1 MLEEKRSSKSELW
14 GRVLVP
20 PPQRIY
26 IAVSLSSSVGSQ
38 APTPVEG
45 NHFRLSTRALK
56 HQPVTSS
63 PTRQKKVCTQ
73 WKMTLCPPPQII
85 VLLLCFFIQLC
96 WTLCN
101 PTDCNLPGS
110 SVHEDSPGKSELP
123 CSPPG
128 DIPKRHVE
136 PRCPALQADSLQS
149 EPPEKPKSPG
159 VGSLSLLQG
168 NLKPRNQ
175 TGVSCCR
182 RNLSAF
188 PFLPL
193 KTLMGTAES
202 SELVHGHE
210 SSFSPGGWPPEER
223 EVSFPTNTYLSSI
236 HFWAETGEPEFGN
249 INTYEVEYKLNT
261 SEHPGLVEGK
271 KS

>member
-1 MLEEKRSSKSELW
+1 
-14 GRVLVP
+14 
-20 PPQRIY
+20 
-26 IAVSLSSSVGSQ
+26 
-38 APTPVEG
+38 
-45 NHFRLSTRALK
+45 
-56 HQPVTSS
+56 
-63 PTRQKKVCTQ
+63 
-73 WKMTLCPPPQII
+73 MTLCPPPQII

-128 DIPKRHVE
+128 DIPKRRVE

-182 RNLSAF
+182 KNLSAF

-193 KTLMGTAES
+193 KTLMVQQN
-202 SELVHGHE
+202 LQ
-210 SSFSPGGWPPEER
+210 GWFMDMSLP
-223 EVSFPTNTYLSSI
+223 FPQVAGLLKKGKFPFPQTLISQV
-236 HFWAETGEPEFGN
+236 F
-249 INTYEVEYKLNT
+249 T
-261 SEHPGLVEGK
+261 SEQRQVNLSLVT
-271 KS
+271 